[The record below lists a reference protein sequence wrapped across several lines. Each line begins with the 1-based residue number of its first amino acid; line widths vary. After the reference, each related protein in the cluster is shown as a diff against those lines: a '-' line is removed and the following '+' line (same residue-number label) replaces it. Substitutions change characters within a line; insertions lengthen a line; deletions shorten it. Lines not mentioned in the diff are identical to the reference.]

1 MQVAAVA
8 DFLRPACYP
17 KPLSSGMIAVPSRLD
32 ICKTLQGLCSVG
44 HARRRVVGLQ
54 EYDYHLAA
62 VNTITFVDE
71 GRRFMTTSDDKTIR
85 FWEMGIN
92 VQVLARATAPQTCQ
106 SYGIVV
112 SYLRRCQGERQCSMR
127 CR

>member
-1 MQVAAVA
+1 MQRHVGDAHKPRHGLHIPLRRL
-8 DFLRPACYP
+8 FLASTHLVSP
-17 KPLSSGMIAVPSRLD
+17 
-32 ICKTLQGLCSVG
+32 
-44 HARRRVVGLQ
+44 Q

-92 VQVLARATAPQTCQ
+92 VQVRGFSRLVCLWAATLFHVRRLARVHACIDACMYACT
-106 SYGIVV
+106 V
-112 SYLRRCQGERQCSMR
+112 
-127 CR
+127 

>member
-1 MQVAAVA
+1 MLVPRRMTKLAAHLAAVA
-8 DFLRPACYP
+8 DLCSYAARRGQTYIGVQCFPVLRPLARGHDHA
-17 KPLSSGMIAVPSRLD
+17 SG
-32 ICKTLQGLCSVG
+32 
-44 HARRRVVGLQ
+44 HWQ

-92 VQVLARATAPQTCQ
+92 VQVCLSNVT
-106 SYGIVV
+106 
-112 SYLRRCQGERQCSMR
+112 
-127 CR
+127 